1 MHELIVM
8 ITINIILSEV
18 LYESKD
24 RRFKVMHA
32 YKRQNLLRQWSGGLL
47 AGVMFVSGCAA
58 PSNPASDNN
67 RDALELS
74 PSAESRPVSVHDAE
88 ERESFL
94 TFEDDTGREI
104 RLPEQPQRII
114 VLSPQLLDLLYS
126 VDGHAIAHATSPGGT
141 VPDEAE
147 RIEEVGGMTT
157 VNTEKLLALKPDLVI
172 GSVVFHRELTA
183 ILDASNVPFA
193 LFNLST
199 YADLQQKAVLFGQ
212 LSGTENKAREA
223 LADLDQEIR
232 EWTARVPASDA
243 PTFIMLNVTPNSLS
257 VQRQDTVGIEVA
269 TMLHMNN
276 LAETWEAASDSP
288 STAPFSLEKIV
299 ELNPDYV
306 FILIHGAREDGE
318 KKIQSDLA
326 SQPAWT
332 SLRAVKENRMIILPS
347 DRFLSNPG
355 FRLSESVEYLAK
367 LVYPDT
373 YENGH

>member
-1 MHELIVM
+1 M

-74 PSAESRPVSVHDAE
+74 PSAESRPVSVHDGE
-88 ERESFL
+88 EEKASFL

-157 VNTEKLLALKPDLVI
+157 VNKEKLLALKPDLVI

-332 SLRAVKENRMIILPS
+332 SLRAVKENRMVILPS

-367 LVYPDT
+367 LVYPNT

>member
-8 ITINIILSEV
+8 ITNNIILSEV

-141 VPDEAE
+141 VPDKAE
-147 RIEEVGGMTT
+147 RIEEVG
-157 VNTEKLLALKPDLVI
+157 E
-172 GSVVFHRELTA
+172 
-183 ILDASNVPFA
+183 
-193 LFNLST
+193 
-199 YADLQQKAVLFGQ
+199 
-212 LSGTENKAREA
+212 
-223 LADLDQEIR
+223 
-232 EWTARVPASDA
+232 
-243 PTFIMLNVTPNSLS
+243 
-257 VQRQDTVGIEVA
+257 
-269 TMLHMNN
+269 
-276 LAETWEAASDSP
+276 
-288 STAPFSLEKIV
+288 
-299 ELNPDYV
+299 
-306 FILIHGAREDGE
+306 
-318 KKIQSDLA
+318 
-326 SQPAWT
+326 
-332 SLRAVKENRMIILPS
+332 
-347 DRFLSNPG
+347 
-355 FRLSESVEYLAK
+355 
-367 LVYPDT
+367 
-373 YENGH
+373 

>member
-74 PSAESRPVSVHDAE
+74 PSAESGPVSVHDAE

-141 VPDEAE
+141 VPDKAE

-367 LVYPDT
+367 LVYPNT

>member
-1 MHELIVM
+1 M

-332 SLRAVKENRMIILPS
+332 SLRAVKENRMVILPS